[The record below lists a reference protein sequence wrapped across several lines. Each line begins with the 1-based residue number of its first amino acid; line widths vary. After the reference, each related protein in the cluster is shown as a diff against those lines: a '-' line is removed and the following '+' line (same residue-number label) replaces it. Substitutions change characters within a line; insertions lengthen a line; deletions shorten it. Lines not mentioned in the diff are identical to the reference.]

1 MTKTLLLLVSLF
13 SISLF
18 AAESET
24 PITNADTP
32 VITTEIVDERNF
44 KPRKSH
50 WLTSYGFESMKYD
63 IPVEYNGVKEDF
75 KPYKQELWGGRLG
88 VGGELYLGAGFNLTT
103 KVESFYLGTLFS
115 KVYNAGPYEEAQ
127 DFAYIKKTGSVWG
140 VEATQGFGFLFNL
153 KTKNPFLDE
162 WTYLTV
168 EPFVEAGV
176 GRAWAYN
183 RLAYQFNTGASG
195 TDEGYRVRIRDE
207 LANTKFGGGINLTSR
222 SGFFLYIK
230 SFVNN
235 FNVISRSITTYSR
248 PDQGVGT
255 TTTDKP
261 KNVKID
267 AITTYAIGG
276 GYKF

>member
-1 MTKTLLLLVSLF
+1 MTKSLLVVILLLSSTLL
-13 SISLF
+13 
-18 AAESET
+18 AAQEQT

-32 VITTEIVDERNF
+32 VMTTEVVDERIFN
-44 KPRKSH
+44 PRKSH
-50 WLTSYGFESMKYD
+50 WLTSFGFEGMRYD

-88 VGGELYLGAGFNLTT
+88 VGGELYLGAGFNTT
-103 KVESFYLGTLFS
+103 TRIESFYAGTLFS
-115 KVYNAGPYEEAQ
+115 KVYNAGPYENAQ

-140 VEATQGFGFLFNL
+140 VEASQSIGFLFNM
-153 KTKNPFLDE
+153 KTKNPFMDQ

-168 EPFVEAGV
+168 EPFVEGGI

-195 TDEGYRVRIRDE
+195 TDEGYRIRIRDE
-207 LANTKFGGGINLTSR
+207 LVNTKFGGGINFTSQ
-222 SGFFLYIK
+222 SGFFLYLK
-230 SFVNN
+230 TYVNN
-235 FNVISRSITTYSR
+235 FNVLSRSITTYSR
-248 PDQGVGT
+248 PDQGVGS